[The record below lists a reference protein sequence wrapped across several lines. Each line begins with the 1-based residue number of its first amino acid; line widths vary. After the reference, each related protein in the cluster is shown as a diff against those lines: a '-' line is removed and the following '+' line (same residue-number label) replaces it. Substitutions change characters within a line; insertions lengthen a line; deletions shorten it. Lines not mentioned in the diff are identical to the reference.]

1 VRHGLAVASARR
13 RWPFWCSIAAALL
26 LHAGVAWWLL
36 PHGAGRGGVVLGDP
50 PMIEIE
56 MVEQAQQEQ
65 GRPATGTPPPEAAAV
80 AAAAKPQ
87 PPQEDGDPS
96 PPSAPQPPQPS
107 PPAPP
112 APPAPPTATPAA
124 TPAVNLGNADED
136 QGPLSV
142 TGSIVVPPRPDAV
155 FHNKPPGYPADAAK
169 RRHEGTVLVRARVT
183 EAGVPGQVD
192 VVTSSGDASLDRAA
206 RDAVQLW
213 RFEPARSNGVPV
225 PFDYDVNIRFSLSDR

>member
-1 VRHGLAVASARR
+1 
-13 RWPFWCSIAAALL
+13 
-26 LHAGVAWWLL
+26 
-36 PHGAGRGGVVLGDP
+36 LGDP

-65 GRPATGTPPPEAAAV
+65 GRPATGSPPPEAAA
-80 AAAAKPQ
+80 AAAETKPQ
-87 PPQEDGDPS
+87 PPQDNGDPT
-96 PPSAPQPPQPS
+96 PPSAPQPTPPS

-112 APPAPPTATPAA
+112 APPSAPPAT

-155 FHNKPPGYPADAAK
+155 FHNKPPGYPAEAAR

-213 RFEPARSNGVPV
+213 RFEPARSNGMPV